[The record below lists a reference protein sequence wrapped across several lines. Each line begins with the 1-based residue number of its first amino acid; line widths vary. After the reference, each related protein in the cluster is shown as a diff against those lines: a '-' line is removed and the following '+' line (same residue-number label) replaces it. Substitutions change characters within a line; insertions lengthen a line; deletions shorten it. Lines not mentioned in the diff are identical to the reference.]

1 MKPSLIHKGLR
12 KFFGERDSGMEKMK
26 IMLVDDEE
34 RLLLTTGK
42 LLTKKG
48 FDVLTASRGEQ
59 CLEMLADNLVHVV
72 ILDVKMPGM
81 NGLETLQ
88 EIKREHPLI
97 EVIMLTGHAT
107 VESAVEGLRSGAI
120 DYLMKPVSVDDLIA
134 KAEAAFA
141 RRQVIEDKI
150 RLAQTRKSMDQS
162 SDDALNEVGKKE

>member
-34 RLLLTTGK
+34 RFLLTTGK

>member
-1 MKPSLIHKGLR
+1 
-12 KFFGERDSGMEKMK
+12 MEKMK

-34 RLLLTTGK
+34 RFLLTTGK
-42 LLTKKG
+42 LLARKG
-48 FDVLTASRGEQ
+48 FDILTASRGEQ

-81 NGLETLQ
+81 SGLETLQ
-88 EIKREHPLI
+88 EIKRDHPLI

-120 DYLMKPVSVDDLIA
+120 DYLMKPVSVDDLMA

-141 RRQVIEDKI
+141 RRQIIEDKI
-150 RLAQTRKSMDQS
+150 RSARTRKSMDQPT
-162 SDDALNEVGKKE
+162 DDALNEAVKKE